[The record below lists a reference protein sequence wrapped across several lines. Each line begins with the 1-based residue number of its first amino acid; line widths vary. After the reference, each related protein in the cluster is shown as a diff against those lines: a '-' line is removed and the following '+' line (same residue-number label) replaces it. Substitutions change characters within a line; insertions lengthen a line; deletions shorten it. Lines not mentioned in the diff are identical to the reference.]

1 MGTRT
6 FRRAREV
13 LNELKWRE
21 GRDMSQAE
29 IWFADRNEPLGYK
42 VIRGGDIMEVGR
54 GYFSTAEAMLPYYK
68 ILRIEYRREGS
79 VRSAGSQPE
88 NDWTVGAW
96 LDEGKEARL
105 K

>member
-68 ILRIEYRREGS
+68 ILRIEYDGKALFDQREANLKTTG
-79 VRSAGSQPE
+79 RSAPGLTRE
-88 NDWTVGAW
+88 KRHG
-96 LDEGKEARL
+96 
-105 K
+105 